1 MPDRSRPDPKRDA
14 LRERGL
20 LNPTPEDVTDEA
32 FQKSDFFDPRDLLQ
46 VKYEMIRRV
55 EVEGAAV
62 ARAADAFGFSR
73 PSFYEAHRA
82 FSEGGLPALLPK
94 KRGPQG
100 AHKLGPRVMDFI
112 EEARA
117 RDAAL
122 SMTALVRLVKE
133 RFGLTVHRRSVERA
147 LARRGKK
154 LP

>member
-1 MPDRSRPDPKRDA
+1 MSDRSRPDPKRDA

-20 LNPTPEDVTDEA
+20 LNRAPEDVTDEA

-55 EVEGAAV
+55 EVEGAAI

-73 PSFYEAHRA
+73 PSFYEAQRA

-94 KRGPQG
+94 KRGPQD
-100 AHKLGPRVMDFI
+100 AHKLGPKVMDFI
-112 EEARA
+112 EQERA
-117 RDAAL
+117 RDSAI
-122 SMTALVRLVKE
+122 STTTLVRLVKE
-133 RFGLTVHRRSVERA
+133 RFGIEVHRRSIERA

-154 LP
+154 PL